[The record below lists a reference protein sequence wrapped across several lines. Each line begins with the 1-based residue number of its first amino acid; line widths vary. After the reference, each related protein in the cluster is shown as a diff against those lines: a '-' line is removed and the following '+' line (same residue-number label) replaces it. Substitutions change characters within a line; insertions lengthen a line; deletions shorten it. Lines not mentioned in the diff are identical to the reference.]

1 MASHSILLVD
11 DDPGIIKALQRLFKE
26 EDYRIY
32 TADSGEKGLEVL
44 KNHSLDLVISD
55 QKMPYMNGSEF
66 LGKVRQ
72 QYLDTIRILL
82 TGYSNMEATISAI
95 NKGKIY
101 QYISKPWDVEDIKI
115 TVKKALDQYDLIQ
128 ENKRLQEITRLRNEE
143 LKKNNELLEERVRQ
157 RTEELNLDITKRR
170 QTEEELQLTLAK
182 LRKALGGTINAMAL
196 TVETKDPYTAGHQRR
211 VTDLARAIADEMS
224 LSKEKIDGI
233 RMAGVIHDLGK
244 ISVPAE
250 ILSKPGRITDVEFN
264 LIKITSRNRLQYIK
278 DYRISMA
285 GRPNRISASRK
296 DEWHRISLRFIR

>member
-11 DDPGIIKALQRLFKE
+11 DDSGTIKALQRLFKE

-32 TADSGEKGLEVL
+32 TADGGEKGLEIF

-66 LGKVRQ
+66 LEKVQ
-72 QYLDTIRILL
+72 QQHPDTIRILL

-115 TVKKALDQYDLIQ
+115 RVKKALDQYDLIQ

-170 QTEEELQLTLAK
+170 QTEEELQRTLAK

-211 VTDLARAIADEMS
+211 VTDLARAIADEMC
-224 LSKEKIDGI
+224 LPKEKIEGI
-233 RMAGVIHDLGK
+233 RMVGVIHDLGK

-250 ILSKPGRITDVEFN
+250 ILSKPGRITDIEFN
-264 LIKITSRNRLQYIK
+264 LIKTHPQTGY
-278 DYRISMA
+278 DYRKKLPLDFKQLI
-285 GRPNRISASRK
+285 
-296 DEWHRISLRFIR
+296 